1 VDLERLILFLVL
13 TIAPLFNLLYRAWQ
27 QKQERSEGD
36 GAAAPPPV
44 DGQPTAPPPMPAR
57 PARPSARPRGSV
69 RPLVRAAASQGGAPA
84 AAPRTARRPRTRMN
98 TPLRRAVVL
107 RELLGPCRAL
117 EPYEPR

>member
-1 VDLERLILFLVL
+1 MDLERLILFLVL

-36 GAAAPPPV
+36 GAAAPPVEGVPV
-44 DGQPTAPPPMPAR
+44 PPTPMPAR
-57 PARPSARPRGSV
+57 PARPSARP
-69 RPLVRAAASQGGAPA
+69 LARAAAAQGFAPA
-84 AAPRTARRPRTRMN
+84 AAPRPATRRRTRMN
-98 TPLRRAVVL
+98 PSLRRAIAL